1 MKYNIQM
8 EHVVALFDILAWP
21 ITLIVIVF
29 VGIGRKQIKSLIAM
43 IESIKYKDVKI
54 EFSRTLDQVKE
65 NIGETS
71 QHEPHLI
78 ADESEIYTNILK
90 TSPEAAVIK
99 SWQSLELSAINKVKD
114 LLPDN
119 ESFRNPLQR
128 PTDYLE
134 HKGALTPTTASAIR
148 DLRSLRNQIVHRN
161 VDEISPEDA
170 MQYEKLATA
179 IRRKIDAITELPAI
193 KLTALTLLVLDI
205 NHLLDSRK
213 FDDISIEEVYDWI
226 KKEEILPSLNKRTG
240 GAIALSDYSDDG
252 PYSNFST
259 FYHDQMKAL
268 ADAYAGDHE
277 KKWRVENSGLC
288 LLLAWTNQIIQSGSG
303 WHPDV
308 W

>member
-1 MKYNIQM
+1 MQM

-29 VGIGRKQIKSLIAM
+29 VGFGRKQIQALIAM
-43 IESIKYKDVKI
+43 IQRVKYKDVEI
-54 EFSRTLDQVKE
+54 NFSGTLDQVKE
-65 NIGETS
+65 NIEETS

-78 ADESEIYTNILK
+78 VDESEIYTNILK

-114 LLPDN
+114 LLPEN
-119 ESFRNPLQR
+119 ERFQNPLRR

-134 HKGALTPTTASAIR
+134 HKGALTPTTSSAIR
-148 DLRSLRNQIVHRN
+148 DLRSLRNQIVHGSVN
-161 VDEISPEDA
+161 EISQEDA
-170 MQYEKLATA
+170 MQYAKLATT
-179 IRRKIDAITELPAI
+179 IRRKIEAISELPTV
-193 KLTALTLLVLDI
+193 KLTALTLLVLEI

-226 KKEEILPSLNKRTG
+226 KKEEILPSLAKRTG
-240 GAIALSDYSDDG
+240 GEIDLSIYSDDG

-277 KKWRVENSGLC
+277 RWRVENRGLC

>member
-1 MKYNIQM
+1 MQM
-8 EHVVALFDILAWP
+8 EHIIDLIDIVAWP
-21 ITLIVIVF
+21 ITLILVIF
-29 VGIGRKQIKSLIAM
+29 WGISREQIKSLIAM
-43 IESIKYKDVKI
+43 VQKVKYKGVEID
-54 EFSRTLDQVKE
+54 FSGTLDQVKE

-71 QHEPHLI
+71 QHEHQLI
-78 ADESEIYTNILK
+78 ADESETYNNLLK
-90 TSPEAAVIK
+90 TSPAAAVIE

-114 LLPDN
+114 LLPEN
-119 ESFRNPLQR
+119 ERFQNPLRR

-134 HKGALTPTTASAIR
+134 RKGALTPTTSSAIR
-148 DLRSLRNQIVHRN
+148 DLRSLRNQIVHGSVN
-161 VDEISPEDA
+161 EILQEDA
-170 MQYEKLATA
+170 IQYAKLATT
-179 IRRKIDAITELPAI
+179 IRRKIDAITELPTV

-213 FDDISIEEVYDWI
+213 FDDISIDEVYDWI
-226 KKEEILPSLNKRTG
+226 KKEEILPSLYKRTG

-268 ADAYAGDHE
+268 ADAYAGDHQR
-277 KKWRVENSGLC
+277 WRVENKGLC
-288 LLLAWTNQIIQSGSG
+288 LLLAWTNEIIQGGSG

>member
-1 MKYNIQM
+1 MQM
-8 EHVVALFDILAWP
+8 EHVVTLFDILAWP

-29 VGIGRKQIKSLIAM
+29 VGIGRKQIQALIAM
-43 IESIKYKDVKI
+43 IQRVKYKDVEI
-54 EFSRTLDQVKE
+54 NFSGTLDQLKE
-65 NIGETS
+65 NIEETS

-99 SWQSLELSAINKVKD
+99 SWQSLEFSAINKVKD
-114 LLPDN
+114 LLPEN
-119 ESFRNPLQR
+119 ERFQNPLRR

-134 HKGALTPTTASAIR
+134 RKGALTPTTSSAIR
-148 DLRSLRNQIVHRN
+148 DLRSLRNQIVHGSVN
-161 VDEISPEDA
+161 EISQEDA
-170 MQYEKLATA
+170 MQYAKLATT
-179 IRRKIDAITELPAI
+179 IQRKIEAITELPTV
-193 KLTALTLLVLDI
+193 KLTALTLLVLEI
-205 NHLLDSRK
+205 NHLLDSKK

-226 KKEEILPSLNKRTG
+226 KKEEILPSLYKRTG

-268 ADAYAGDHE
+268 YDAYAGDHE
-277 KKWRVENSGLC
+277 RWRVENSGLC
-288 LLLAWTNQIIQSGSG
+288 LLLAWTNEIIQSGSG